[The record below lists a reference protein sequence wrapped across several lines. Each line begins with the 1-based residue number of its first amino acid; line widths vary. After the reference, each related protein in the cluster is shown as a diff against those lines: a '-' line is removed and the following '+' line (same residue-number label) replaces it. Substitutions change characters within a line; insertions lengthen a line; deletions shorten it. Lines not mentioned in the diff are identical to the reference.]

1 MNRTEVFIEIIAW
14 AAALAIIFGT
24 LWGIGWL
31 VMRYA

>member
-1 MNRTEVFIEIIAW
+1 MNRTEVFIEIAAW

-24 LWGIGWL
+24 LWGLAKL